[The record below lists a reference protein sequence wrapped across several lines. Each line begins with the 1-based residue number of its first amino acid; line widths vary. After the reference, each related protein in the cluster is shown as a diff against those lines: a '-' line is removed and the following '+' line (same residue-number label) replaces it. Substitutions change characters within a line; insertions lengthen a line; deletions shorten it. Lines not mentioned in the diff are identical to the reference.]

1 MTKRIFRSICLVA
14 FIVFLASILL
24 IMGALYEYFSNV
36 EQAQLKMQTT
46 LAAQGVT
53 NEGIAYFHNLKV
65 TNYRISWIDT
75 DGNVLYDSK
84 SDIEEM
90 ENHLERKEVQQAI
103 AKGYG
108 ESRRYSDTLMERSFY
123 CAQKLIDGTI
133 LRLSISQSSILTL
146 LLGMARPICIVFVIA
161 LTLSIVLAIQIS
173 KKIVNP
179 LNNINLDNPLSNQ
192 GYDELSPFLRRI
204 DSQQN
209 QLRRQRAELIQK
221 EDELN
226 TIIGCMNE
234 GMILLNNK
242 GKIISINPAAKKLL
256 DVGEDYTGADMLS
269 LCRNL
274 DLHEILCNALQ
285 GEQGERMIQLHE
297 ENYQIN
303 ANPITSKNI
312 VKGAALF
319 FFNVTEKEKA
329 EQLRREFTANV
340 SHELKTPITIIKGQL
355 QGMLYQVG
363 RYKDRETYLA
373 QSLEIT
379 DTLGKM
385 VQELLTISR
394 LDTPGYTCK
403 KSNLNLSNF
412 IIDRVTAFEDLFMQ
426 KDLTVEQ
433 SISPEIYILGDM
445 QLLQKVLDNLL
456 GNAAAYS
463 GAGNQ
468 VLIKLWKDTETTT
481 LTIENTGAHIP
492 DEAISKLFEPFYRV
506 DQSRNRQT
514 GGTGLGLYIVKT
526 ILDLHGAKIEIA
538 NTVQGVIVDLQF

>member
-1 MTKRIFRSICLVA
+1 MIRKIKSKLSVK
-14 FIVFLASILL
+14 VFLITSMLMVACCSVTYLCIAHFAPYIYSHDL
-24 IMGALYEYFSNV
+24 AEV
-36 EQAQLKMQTT
+36 E
-46 LAAQGVT
+46 
-53 NEGIAYFHNLKV
+53 
-65 TNYRISWIDT
+65 
-75 DGNVLYDSK
+75 
-84 SDIEEM
+84 
-90 ENHLERKEVQQAI
+90 
-103 AKGYG
+103 
-108 ESRRYSDTLMERSFY
+108 
-123 CAQKLIDGTI
+123 
-133 LRLSISQSSILTL
+133 
-146 LLGMARPICIVFVIA
+146 
-161 LTLSIVLAIQIS
+161 
-173 KKIVNP
+173 
-179 LNNINLDNPLSNQ
+179 
-192 GYDELSPFLRRI
+192 EL
-204 DSQQN
+204 
-209 QLRRQRAELIQK
+209 
-221 EDELN
+221 
-226 TIIGCMNE
+226 
-234 GMILLNNK
+234 
-242 GKIISINPAAKKLL
+242 
-256 DVGEDYTGADMLS
+256 ADMLS
-269 LCRNL
+269 EELSHIPKEEVQYFIQGYNDIL
-274 DLHEILCNALQ
+274 TKQYDDEFAFHLFQNSGNEIALSDLNEFTGNKIDDYKSTDTTREYEISFADSTEAYILLLAKNTNKESQVVLALQ
-285 GEQGERMIQLHE
+285 KTL
-297 ENYQIN
+297 
-303 ANPITSKNI
+303 PILSVAILLVSVIAAFFYTWYMTKPIKKISKLSKQMADMDFSGLCPTNRTDEI
-312 VKGAALF
+312 GVLSHSLNDLSKKLAAALSELQEANQKLQADIDMERRLEKQRVEF
-319 FFNVTEKEKA
+319 FA
-329 EQLRREFTANV
+329 AA

-412 IIDRVTAFEDLFMQ
+412 IIDRITVFEDLFMQ

-445 QLLQKVLDNLL
+445 QLLQKALDNLL

-468 VLIKLWKDTETTT
+468 VLIKLWKETETTT

-538 NTVQGVIVDLQF
+538 NTIQGVIVDLQF

>member
-1 MTKRIFRSICLVA
+1 MVA
-14 FIVFLASILL
+14 CCSVTYLCIAHFAPYIYSHDLA
-24 IMGALYEYFSNV
+24 EV
-36 EQAQLKMQTT
+36 E
-46 LAAQGVT
+46 
-53 NEGIAYFHNLKV
+53 
-65 TNYRISWIDT
+65 
-75 DGNVLYDSK
+75 
-84 SDIEEM
+84 
-90 ENHLERKEVQQAI
+90 
-103 AKGYG
+103 
-108 ESRRYSDTLMERSFY
+108 
-123 CAQKLIDGTI
+123 
-133 LRLSISQSSILTL
+133 
-146 LLGMARPICIVFVIA
+146 
-161 LTLSIVLAIQIS
+161 
-173 KKIVNP
+173 
-179 LNNINLDNPLSNQ
+179 
-192 GYDELSPFLRRI
+192 EL
-204 DSQQN
+204 
-209 QLRRQRAELIQK
+209 
-221 EDELN
+221 
-226 TIIGCMNE
+226 
-234 GMILLNNK
+234 
-242 GKIISINPAAKKLL
+242 
-256 DVGEDYTGADMLS
+256 ADMLS
-269 LCRNL
+269 EELSHIPKEEVQYFIQGYNDIL
-274 DLHEILCNALQ
+274 TKQYDDEFAFHLFQSSGNEIALSDLNEFTGNKIDDYKNTDTTEAYKISFADSTEAYILLLAKNTNKESQVVLALQ
-285 GEQGERMIQLHE
+285 KTL
-297 ENYQIN
+297 
-303 ANPITSKNI
+303 PILSVAILLISVIVAFFYTWYMTKPIKKISKLSKQMADMDFSGLCPTNRTDEI
-312 VKGAALF
+312 GVLSHSLNDLSKKLAAALSELQEANQKLQADIDMERRLEKQRVEF
-319 FFNVTEKEKA
+319 FA
-329 EQLRREFTANV
+329 AA

-445 QLLQKVLDNLL
+445 QLLQKALDNLL

-468 VLIKLWKDTETTT
+468 VLIKLWKETETTT

-526 ILDLHGAKIEIA
+526 ILDLHGAKIEIT
-538 NTVQGVIVDLQF
+538 NTIQGVIVSVQF

>member
-1 MTKRIFRSICLVA
+1 MIKKIKSKLSVK
-14 FIVFLASILL
+14 VFLITSILMVACCSVTYL
-24 IMGALYEYFSNV
+24 CIAHFAPYIYSHDLAEV
-36 EQAQLKMQTT
+36 E
-46 LAAQGVT
+46 
-53 NEGIAYFHNLKV
+53 
-65 TNYRISWIDT
+65 
-75 DGNVLYDSK
+75 
-84 SDIEEM
+84 
-90 ENHLERKEVQQAI
+90 
-103 AKGYG
+103 
-108 ESRRYSDTLMERSFY
+108 
-123 CAQKLIDGTI
+123 
-133 LRLSISQSSILTL
+133 
-146 LLGMARPICIVFVIA
+146 
-161 LTLSIVLAIQIS
+161 
-173 KKIVNP
+173 
-179 LNNINLDNPLSNQ
+179 
-192 GYDELSPFLRRI
+192 EL
-204 DSQQN
+204 
-209 QLRRQRAELIQK
+209 
-221 EDELN
+221 
-226 TIIGCMNE
+226 
-234 GMILLNNK
+234 
-242 GKIISINPAAKKLL
+242 
-256 DVGEDYTGADMLS
+256 ADMLS
-269 LCRNL
+269 EELSHIPKEEVQYFIQGYNDIL
-274 DLHEILCNALQ
+274 TKQYDDEFAFHLFQNSGNEIALSDLNEFTGNKIDDYKSTDTTGEYEISFADSTEAYILLLTKNTNKESQVVLALQ
-285 GEQGERMIQLHE
+285 KTL
-297 ENYQIN
+297 
-303 ANPITSKNI
+303 PILSVAILLVSVIAAFFYTWYMTKPIKKISKLSKQMADMDFSGLCPTNRTDEI
-312 VKGAALF
+312 GVLSHSLNDLSKKLAAALSELQEANQKLQADIDMERRLEKQRVEF
-319 FFNVTEKEKA
+319 FA
-329 EQLRREFTANV
+329 AA

-445 QLLQKVLDNLL
+445 QLLQKALDNLL

-468 VLIKLWKDTETTT
+468 VLIKLWKETETTT

-538 NTVQGVIVDLQF
+538 NTIQGVIVSVQF

>member
-1 MTKRIFRSICLVA
+1 MIKKIKSKLSVK
-14 FIVFLASILL
+14 VFLITSMLMVACCSVTYLCIAHFAPYIYSHDL
-24 IMGALYEYFSNV
+24 AEV
-36 EQAQLKMQTT
+36 E
-46 LAAQGVT
+46 
-53 NEGIAYFHNLKV
+53 
-65 TNYRISWIDT
+65 
-75 DGNVLYDSK
+75 
-84 SDIEEM
+84 
-90 ENHLERKEVQQAI
+90 
-103 AKGYG
+103 
-108 ESRRYSDTLMERSFY
+108 
-123 CAQKLIDGTI
+123 
-133 LRLSISQSSILTL
+133 
-146 LLGMARPICIVFVIA
+146 
-161 LTLSIVLAIQIS
+161 
-173 KKIVNP
+173 
-179 LNNINLDNPLSNQ
+179 
-192 GYDELSPFLRRI
+192 EL
-204 DSQQN
+204 
-209 QLRRQRAELIQK
+209 
-221 EDELN
+221 
-226 TIIGCMNE
+226 
-234 GMILLNNK
+234 
-242 GKIISINPAAKKLL
+242 
-256 DVGEDYTGADMLS
+256 ADMLS
-269 LCRNL
+269 EELSHIPKEEVQYFIQGYNDILTRQYDNEFAFHL
-274 DLHEILCNALQ
+274 FQNSGKEIALPDINKFTGNKIDDYKSTDTTGEYEISFADSTETYILLLAKNTNKESQVVLALQ
-285 GEQGERMIQLHE
+285 KTL
-297 ENYQIN
+297 
-303 ANPITSKNI
+303 PILSVTILLVSVIAAFFYTWYMTKPIKKISKLSKQMADMNFSGLCPTNRTDEI
-312 VKGAALF
+312 GVLSHSLNDLSKKLAAALSELQEANQKLQADIDMERRLEKQRVEF
-319 FFNVTEKEKA
+319 FA
-329 EQLRREFTANV
+329 AA

-412 IIDRVTAFEDLFMQ
+412 IIDRVTVFEDLFMQ

-445 QLLQKVLDNLL
+445 QLLQKALDNLL

-468 VLIKLWKDTETTT
+468 ILIKLWKETETTT

-538 NTVQGVIVDLQF
+538 NTIQGVIVSIQF

>member
-1 MTKRIFRSICLVA
+1 MIKKIKSKLSVK
-14 FIVFLASILL
+14 VFLITSILMVACCSVTYL
-24 IMGALYEYFSNV
+24 CIAHFAPYIYSHDLAEV
-36 EQAQLKMQTT
+36 E
-46 LAAQGVT
+46 
-53 NEGIAYFHNLKV
+53 
-65 TNYRISWIDT
+65 
-75 DGNVLYDSK
+75 
-84 SDIEEM
+84 
-90 ENHLERKEVQQAI
+90 
-103 AKGYG
+103 
-108 ESRRYSDTLMERSFY
+108 
-123 CAQKLIDGTI
+123 
-133 LRLSISQSSILTL
+133 
-146 LLGMARPICIVFVIA
+146 
-161 LTLSIVLAIQIS
+161 
-173 KKIVNP
+173 
-179 LNNINLDNPLSNQ
+179 
-192 GYDELSPFLRRI
+192 EL
-204 DSQQN
+204 
-209 QLRRQRAELIQK
+209 
-221 EDELN
+221 
-226 TIIGCMNE
+226 
-234 GMILLNNK
+234 
-242 GKIISINPAAKKLL
+242 
-256 DVGEDYTGADMLS
+256 ADMLS
-269 LCRNL
+269 EELSHIPKEEVQYFIQGYNDIL
-274 DLHEILCNALQ
+274 TKQYDDEFAFHLFQNSGNEIALSDLNEFTGNKIDDYKSTDTTREYEISFADSTEAYILLLAKNTNKESQVVLALQ
-285 GEQGERMIQLHE
+285 KTL
-297 ENYQIN
+297 
-303 ANPITSKNI
+303 PILSVAILLVSVIAAFFYTWYMTKPIKKISKLSKQMADMDFSGLCPTNRTDEI
-312 VKGAALF
+312 GVLSHSLNDLSKKLAAALSELQEANQKLQADIDMERRLEKQRVEF
-319 FFNVTEKEKA
+319 FA
-329 EQLRREFTANV
+329 AA

-412 IIDRVTAFEDLFMQ
+412 IIDRITVFEDLFMQ

-445 QLLQKVLDNLL
+445 QLLQKALDNLL

-468 VLIKLWKDTETTT
+468 VLIKLWKETETTT

-538 NTVQGVIVDLQF
+538 NTIQGVIVSVQF

>member
-1 MTKRIFRSICLVA
+1 MVVCCSVTYLCISHFAPYIYSHD
-14 FIVFLASILL
+14 LA
-24 IMGALYEYFSNV
+24 EV
-36 EQAQLKMQTT
+36 E
-46 LAAQGVT
+46 
-53 NEGIAYFHNLKV
+53 
-65 TNYRISWIDT
+65 
-75 DGNVLYDSK
+75 
-84 SDIEEM
+84 
-90 ENHLERKEVQQAI
+90 
-103 AKGYG
+103 
-108 ESRRYSDTLMERSFY
+108 
-123 CAQKLIDGTI
+123 
-133 LRLSISQSSILTL
+133 
-146 LLGMARPICIVFVIA
+146 
-161 LTLSIVLAIQIS
+161 
-173 KKIVNP
+173 
-179 LNNINLDNPLSNQ
+179 
-192 GYDELSPFLRRI
+192 EL
-204 DSQQN
+204 
-209 QLRRQRAELIQK
+209 
-221 EDELN
+221 
-226 TIIGCMNE
+226 
-234 GMILLNNK
+234 
-242 GKIISINPAAKKLL
+242 
-256 DVGEDYTGADMLS
+256 ADMLS
-269 LCRNL
+269 EELSHIPKEEVQYFIQGYNDIL
-274 DLHEILCNALQ
+274 TKQYDDEFAFHLFQNSGNEIALSDLNEFTGNKIDDYKSTDTTREYEISFADSTEAYILLLAKNTNKESQVVLALQ
-285 GEQGERMIQLHE
+285 KTL
-297 ENYQIN
+297 
-303 ANPITSKNI
+303 PILSVAILLVSVIAAFFYTWYMTKPIKKISKLSKQMADMDFSGLCPTNRTDEI
-312 VKGAALF
+312 GVLSHSLNDLSKKLAAALSELQEANQKLQADIDMERRLEKQRVEF
-319 FFNVTEKEKA
+319 FA
-329 EQLRREFTANV
+329 AA

-445 QLLQKVLDNLL
+445 QLLQKALDNLL

-538 NTVQGVIVDLQF
+538 NTIQGVIVSVQF

>member
-1 MTKRIFRSICLVA
+1 MVA
-14 FIVFLASILL
+14 CCSVTYLCIAHFAPYIYSHDLA
-24 IMGALYEYFSNV
+24 EV
-36 EQAQLKMQTT
+36 E
-46 LAAQGVT
+46 
-53 NEGIAYFHNLKV
+53 
-65 TNYRISWIDT
+65 
-75 DGNVLYDSK
+75 
-84 SDIEEM
+84 
-90 ENHLERKEVQQAI
+90 
-103 AKGYG
+103 
-108 ESRRYSDTLMERSFY
+108 
-123 CAQKLIDGTI
+123 
-133 LRLSISQSSILTL
+133 
-146 LLGMARPICIVFVIA
+146 
-161 LTLSIVLAIQIS
+161 
-173 KKIVNP
+173 
-179 LNNINLDNPLSNQ
+179 
-192 GYDELSPFLRRI
+192 EL
-204 DSQQN
+204 
-209 QLRRQRAELIQK
+209 
-221 EDELN
+221 
-226 TIIGCMNE
+226 
-234 GMILLNNK
+234 
-242 GKIISINPAAKKLL
+242 
-256 DVGEDYTGADMLS
+256 ADMLS
-269 LCRNL
+269 EELSHIPKEEVQYFIQGYNDILTRQYDNEFAFHL
-274 DLHEILCNALQ
+274 FQNSGKEIALPDINKFTGNKIDDYKSTDTTGEYEISFADSTETYILLLAKNTNKESQVVLALQ
-285 GEQGERMIQLHE
+285 KTL
-297 ENYQIN
+297 
-303 ANPITSKNI
+303 PILSVTILLVSVIAAFFYTWYMTKPIKKISKLSKQMADMNFSGLCPTNRTDEI
-312 VKGAALF
+312 GVLSHSLNDLSKKLAAALSELQEANQKLQADIDMERRLEKQRVEF
-319 FFNVTEKEKA
+319 FA
-329 EQLRREFTANV
+329 AA

-445 QLLQKVLDNLL
+445 QLLQKALDNLL

-468 VLIKLWKDTETTT
+468 VLIKLWKETETTT

-526 ILDLHGAKIEIA
+526 ILDLHGAKIEIT
-538 NTVQGVIVDLQF
+538 NTIQGVIVSVQF